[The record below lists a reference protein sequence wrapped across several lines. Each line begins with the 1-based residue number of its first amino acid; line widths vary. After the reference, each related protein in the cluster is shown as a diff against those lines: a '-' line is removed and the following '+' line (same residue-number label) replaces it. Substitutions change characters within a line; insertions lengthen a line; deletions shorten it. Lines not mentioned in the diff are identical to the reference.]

1 MRNLGFGSYFAANK
15 PALSEDNK
23 KKRLRW
29 AKEHD
34 NWTEEQWRGVVW
46 SDESH
51 FTVEGNDG
59 EARVIRKVC
68 ERYTEKSNRVIAFGY
83 E

>member
-29 AKEHD
+29 VKEHD
-34 NWTEEQWRGVVW
+34 NWTEKQWRGVVW

-68 ERYTEKSNRVIAFGY
+68 KRYTEKSNRVIAFGY